1 MRGRL
6 AVAYRKSI
14 FSVLVIAGLVLAA
27 CSDGGGGGS
36 DDDGAGGISISLLGG
51 TGPLGGR
58 SSFNFG
64 GGGSLN
70 PAAGSTSV
78 VGGRAGAGDGGAGEQ
93 AGAAGSTAGTG
104 EAGSS
109 GTPAAGEAGVAGSD
123 QAGEAGVAGIE
134 QAGGAAQ
141 GGAADGG
148 VPVGDGGTSQGGEP
162 AAGEAGTVG
171 IAGEAGTAGSSAGE
185 AGSSGAS
192 AGEAG
197 AAGSVGMAGEA
208 GMAGESGSA
217 STGPGLAELDVSFD
231 TAWQTTEYEIE
242 LPSSVDATS
251 GILRFR
257 IYAPDAAMGNI
268 QALIR
273 RTGMGWDCTA
283 GWADLSQYA
292 TGWGYFIIDI
302 SNCSNPSVDGIGLQV
317 LSGNGPWTAPAV
329 IYLDWVELLS
339 VDPSLPAWTFDDN
352 FSVSDAVSSP
362 GTDVLWLASNSN
374 LDATVT
380 WVADLP

>member
-1 MRGRL
+1 
-6 AVAYRKSI
+6 VAYRKSI
-14 FSVLVIAGLVLAA
+14 FGVLVIAGLALAA

-36 DDDGAGGISISLLGG
+36 DDGAGGISISLLGG

-78 VGGRAGAGDGGAGEQ
+78 VGGRAGASDGGAAEQ

-123 QAGEAGVAGIE
+123 QAGEAGVAGME

-148 VPVGDGGTSQGGEP
+148 VPVGDGGTSQGGGP
-162 AAGEAGTVG
+162 AAGEAGTAG
-171 IAGEAGTAGSSAGE
+171 IAGEAGAAGSSAGE

-231 TAWQTTEYEIE
+231 TAWQTTEYQIE

-268 QALIR
+268 QAMIR
-273 RTGMGWDCTA
+273 RTGIGWDCTA

-292 TGWGYFIIDI
+292 TGWGYFIVDI
-302 SNCSNPSVDGIGLQV
+302 SNCSDPSIDGIGLQI
-317 LSGNGPWTAPAV
+317 LSGNGPWTAPAI
-329 IYLDWVELLS
+329 IYLDWVDLLS

-352 FSVSDAVSSP
+352 LSVSDAVSSP

-374 LDATVT
+374 LDATIT